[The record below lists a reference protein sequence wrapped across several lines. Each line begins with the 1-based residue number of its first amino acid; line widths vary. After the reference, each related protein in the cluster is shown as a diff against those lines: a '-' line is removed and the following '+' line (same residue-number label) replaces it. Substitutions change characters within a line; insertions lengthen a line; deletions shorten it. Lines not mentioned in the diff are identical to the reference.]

1 MENTKR
7 NVDFLYEMGTLRY
20 IPRIWRQFLNKDFA
34 NLSEHM
40 FRVAWIAM
48 IIAKEEKA
56 DINKVIKIALMHDI
70 TESRNSD
77 VHYLSRMYT
86 QRDEHSAIK
95 DLLKGTSLEE
105 EFMALF
111 HEYEE
116 RQSLE
121 AKIVKDADNL
131 DVDMELQE
139 QYVNG
144 IKLKENFQE
153 MRNNVY
159 ELLFT
164 ETAKKLWKEL
174 QASNPHDWHVKG
186 NNRFTNGDWK
196 GK

>member
-1 MENTKR
+1 MEKAKKNI
-7 NVDFLYEMGTLRY
+7 DFLYEMGTLRY

-95 DLLKGTSLEE
+95 DLLKDTSLEE
-105 EFMALF
+105 EFLALF

-116 RQSLE
+116 RQSIE

-139 QYVNG
+139 QYANG

-164 ETAKKLWKEL
+164 ETAKRLWKEL